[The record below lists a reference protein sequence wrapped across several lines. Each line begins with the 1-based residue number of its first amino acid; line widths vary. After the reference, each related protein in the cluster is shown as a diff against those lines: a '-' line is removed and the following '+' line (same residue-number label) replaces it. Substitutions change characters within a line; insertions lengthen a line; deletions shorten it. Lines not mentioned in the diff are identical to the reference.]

1 MQDLKLKPPDNIH
14 PPQTVVTI
22 QEINQAN
29 QRFWSHQRILMNL
42 RTSDKTLLE
51 LALADLKSEHDRG
64 VPVRAQKTIEKA
76 FEDVENLRTLLHAR
90 FSRKGGQKRK
100 SDVLQDMVDGF
111 VSQNPDI
118 SEKDLL
124 SRLKKEIGEG
134 TIESIE
140 SEADCLAGDQPL
152 TRYVDENGK
161 EMKASV
167 RGLKDRLSRAKK
179 KYIRANR

>member
-1 MQDLKLKPPDNIH
+1 MQDLKLKLPDNIH
-14 PPQTVVTI
+14 PPQIIVTI

-29 QRFWSHQRILMNL
+29 QLFWSNQQILMNL
-42 RTSDKTLLE
+42 RTLDLSLLE

-76 FEDVENLRTLLHAR
+76 FEDLENLSTLLHVR
-90 FSRKGGQKRK
+90 FSQKGGQKRK

-111 VSQNPDI
+111 VSENPDI

-134 TIESIE
+134 TIESIQ
-140 SEADCLAGDQPL
+140 SEADCLAGEQPL
-152 TRYVDENGK
+152 ISYVDENGK
-161 EMKASV
+161 ELKASV